1 MPWSEALYPWLIHSA
16 IESLLVLAVG
26 SSAVLLCRRPARRVW
41 IIELTLAGCLVAPW
55 LGTIPGYPRL
65 GFGWRAATSLDQ
77 QEDQQEAVLPAP
89 MDRAQSVVAPSVV
102 PPSDD
107 LPVLPYIGTPDPAP
121 GTADAPRHAFDI
133 ASWIVGVYA
142 IGVTLGLGWWLVGL
156 LGLVKILGT
165 TRPASPRCRELLT
178 QIAGQ
183 RASRVKLLVSSRVRQ
198 PFAFAFARPV
208 IVLPEDLCGDDR
220 ALRWSLAHEWAH
232 IERHDF
238 RAWLTA
244 GLARML
250 FFYDPLVWWL
260 RRELR
265 LCQDFLAD
273 DRAACQTAQ
282 PEDYAEFLTAWA
294 ATGRLRPVLAG
305 LGMGFSKSE
314 LYRRV
319 VMLVQNRSLESRPP
333 RLWTVLVTCTA
344 VVLVAAAAA
353 LTASPQVAAE
363 GATGSTGAAPS
374 GDAPMSGTSSPDA
387 SKAVG
392 TTTNKPAK
400 AAEKASAPFSR
411 TTTRSGET
419 VIGARPQGNCS
430 ISGKVLSEATGKPV
444 EGARMYLHYNVTHG
458 SIFVNT
464 DSEGTFEIK
473 DLPTGPFS
481 LCSSH
486 TAGYQDAAYSPEG
499 KPGRFPPFS
508 LNDGEHR
515 TGIVLRIK
523 EAYRVSGKIVDENGK
538 VPESQRWN
546 VLAWIENEGGGEYH
560 TQHASVNHADGSY
573 VIDGLSNQPVYVMA
587 IDWRA
592 AQEGNAWPAI
602 YYPSSFSRTDAKQ
615 VVFDESRHVDGVDIT
630 LRKEGGIVIEGTVR
644 DEAGEPVPEA
654 FVVVHR
660 RDMLFDFNTAYT
672 DARGH
677 YQIQGLGAGS
687 LLVHVDAAHHGFVR
701 TRMPIDLD
709 QASDKAER
717 DFTLHRGVLISGKFV
732 DEKGQDWQIG
742 ESYAYAAQVSEDR
755 PARGQF
761 TLNEGNFSL
770 TNFQNKHRPENAADH
785 FPGTFLR
792 GEGDYDCDQAVFPT
806 RSTFLIQG
814 MMPGHT
820 MIGLSPKKENQK
832 VVKILYDGRDILE
845 SGIDT
850 KAGDEIKDVTI
861 VVGTD

>member
-1 MPWSEALYPWLIHSA
+1 
-16 IESLLVLAVG
+16 
-26 SSAVLLCRRPARRVW
+26 
-41 IIELTLAGCLVAPW
+41 
-55 LGTIPGYPRL
+55 
-65 GFGWRAATSLDQ
+65 
-77 QEDQQEAVLPAP
+77 
-89 MDRAQSVVAPSVV
+89 
-102 PPSDD
+102 
-107 LPVLPYIGTPDPAP
+107 
-121 GTADAPRHAFDI
+121 
-133 ASWIVGVYA
+133 
-142 IGVTLGLGWWLVGL
+142 
-156 LGLVKILGT
+156 
-165 TRPASPRCRELLT
+165 
-178 QIAGQ
+178 
-183 RASRVKLLVSSRVRQ
+183 
-198 PFAFAFARPV
+198 
-208 IVLPEDLCGDDR
+208 
-220 ALRWSLAHEWAH
+220 
-232 IERHDF
+232 
-238 RAWLTA
+238 
-244 GLARML
+244 
-250 FFYDPLVWWL
+250 
-260 RRELR
+260 
-265 LCQDFLAD
+265 
-273 DRAACQTAQ
+273 
-282 PEDYAEFLTAWA
+282 
-294 ATGRLRPVLAG
+294 
-305 LGMGFSKSE
+305 
-314 LYRRV
+314 
-319 VMLVQNRSLESRPP
+319 
-333 RLWTVLVTCTA
+333 
-344 VVLVAAAAA
+344 
-353 LTASPQVAAE
+353 
-363 GATGSTGAAPS
+363 
-374 GDAPMSGTSSPDA
+374 
-387 SKAVG
+387 
-392 TTTNKPAK
+392 
-400 AAEKASAPFSR
+400 
-411 TTTRSGET
+411 
-419 VIGARPQGNCS
+419 
-430 ISGKVLSEATGKPV
+430 
-444 EGARMYLHYNVTHG
+444 MYLHYNVTHG